1 MDFQKDFPILN
12 TKVNGRPLIYFDNA
26 ATSQKPKVVIDQ
38 INKYY
43 ETYNSNVHRGV
54 HELSQKATGQYEAA
68 RAKVQQFIGA
78 NHLEEIIFTKGT
90 TDGINIVA
98 SSWAENQLSK
108 GDEIIVP
115 ANTYIASVLAIT
127 DNDLTPV
134 FVEPNL
140 ETYNL
145 NSNKIVAAITDKTK
159 AIIAVDM
166 AGFPCDYDK
175 IYKVIED
182 AKPQFQG
189 SNDLQNQLGRILL
202 ISDAAHSFGATMNG
216 KVSGSLADISCFSF
230 HAVKNLTTA
239 EGGAIC
245 FNLPGSYDHEEIYRL
260 FNTMILHGQSKDA
273 LAKTQK
279 GNWRYD
285 VEEPGFKCNMT
296 DLQAAI
302 GLVEL
307 ERYQENLDR
316 RKKIFATYTEK
327 LGQHD
332 WAITPK
338 YIDSTKETCYHLY
351 LLRIK
356 GATEPQRDEIMK
368 LIFDQDVSVNVHFQP
383 LPLLTAYKKR
393 GFKMEHY
400 PETWNKY
407 SNEISLPVYFN
418 LSDEDVETVISA
430 VTSAVETVLG

>member
-1 MDFQKDFPILN
+1 MIPFSPPRIDQK
-12 TKVNGRPLIYFDNA
+12 
-26 ATSQKPKVVIDQ
+26 VIDEVTAALKSGW
-38 INKYY
+38 ITTGPRTKLFEKNVTEYCGCK
-43 ETYNSNVHRGV
+43 TTVAVNSWTMGMQVLLHWWG
-54 HELSQKATGQYEAA
+54 
-68 RAKVQQFIGA
+68 IGP
-78 NHLEEIIFTKGT
+78 
-90 TDGINIVA
+90 
-98 SSWAENQLSK
+98 
-108 GDEIIVP
+108 GDEVILPAYTYCASINVIIH
-115 ANTYIASVLAIT
+115 AGA
-127 DNDLTPV
+127 TPV
-134 FVEPNL
+134 MVDVSAEDFNISSE
-140 ETYNL
+140 
-145 NSNKIVAAITDKTK
+145 KIKAAITDKTK

-166 AGFPCDYDK
+166 AGFPCDYDE

-182 AKPQFQG
+182 AKPSFKG
-189 SNDLQNQLGRILL
+189 NNDLQKQLGRILL

-216 KVSGSLADISCFSF
+216 KVSGALADISCFSF

-245 FNLPGSYDHEEIYRL
+245 FNLPTEYDHEEIYRL

-316 RKKIFATYTEK
+316 RKQIFKSYTEK
-327 LGQHD
+327 LGKFD
-332 WAITPK
+332 WAITPV
-338 YIDSTKETCYHLY
+338 YVDAEKETSYHLY
-351 LLRIK
+351 LFRIK
-356 GATEPQRDEIMK
+356 GITEAQRDEIMR

-393 GFKMEHY
+393 GFKMEDY

-418 LSDEDVETVISA
+418 LSDADIETVVSSVISA
-430 VTSAVETVLG
+430 VEQVLN